1 MYVTMYA
8 CNCNL
13 FLKNLIK
20 IFYKVLNQL
29 KLKDFKINNFQN
41 CALNVKKNE
50 KMILHQHL
58 LEIWQ
63 FLLFKLYPVSTM

>member
-1 MYVTMYA
+1 MYA

-20 IFYKVLNQL
+20 IFYKVLNEL

-41 CALNVKKNE
+41 SGLNVKNNE
-50 KMILHQHL
+50 K
-58 LEIWQ
+58 
-63 FLLFKLYPVSTM
+63 